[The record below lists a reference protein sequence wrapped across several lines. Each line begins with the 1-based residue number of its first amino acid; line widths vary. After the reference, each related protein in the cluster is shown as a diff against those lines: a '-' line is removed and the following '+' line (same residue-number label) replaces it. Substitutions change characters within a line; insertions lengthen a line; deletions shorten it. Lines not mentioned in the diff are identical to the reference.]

1 MAITKEK
8 KKDLIS
14 QYQKHKK
21 DTGSPEVQIPILT
34 ERINSLAGHL
44 NTNPKDYQS
53 QCGLLKMVGKR
64 KRHLS
69 YLKKINLESYR
80 KILDLLAIRS

>member
-21 DTGSPEVQIPILT
+21 DTGSPEVQISILT
-34 ERINSLAGHL
+34 ERINHL
-44 NTNPKDYQS
+44 SNHLGTNRKDYQS
-53 QCGLLKMVGKR
+53 QCGLLKMVGER
-64 KRHLS
+64 KSHLS
-69 YLKKINLESYR
+69 YLKRRDAESYR
-80 KILDLLAIRS
+80 KILDLLELRS

>member
-21 DTGSPEVQIPILT
+21 DTGSPEVQISVLT
-34 ERINSLAGHL
+34 ERINSLSNHL
-44 NTNPKDYQS
+44 GTNQKDYQS
-53 QCGLLKMVGKR
+53 RCGLLKMVGER
-64 KRHLS
+64 KSHLS
-69 YLKKINLESYR
+69 YLKRTNPESYR
-80 KILDLLAIRS
+80 RILDLLEIRS

>member
-34 ERINSLAGHL
+34 ERINSLSGHL
-44 NTNPKDYQS
+44 NTNPKDHQS
-53 QCGLLKMVGKR
+53 QCGLLQMVGKR
-64 KRHLS
+64 KRHLN